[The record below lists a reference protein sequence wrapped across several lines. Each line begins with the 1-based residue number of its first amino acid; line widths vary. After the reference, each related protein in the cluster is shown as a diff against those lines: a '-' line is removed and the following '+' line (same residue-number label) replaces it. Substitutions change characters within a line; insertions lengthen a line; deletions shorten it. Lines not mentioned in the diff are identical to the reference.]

1 MITFE
6 SVTKR
11 YPDGTVAA
19 DDLSFEVPEG
29 ELVVLVGPSGCGK
42 TTALRM
48 VNRMIEPT
56 EGRISVNGRD
66 AASVPAPTLRRDIG
80 YVIQQVGLFPHLTI
94 ADNVA
99 TVPSLIG
106 WDKERTDERVEELID
121 TVGLSQEVAGRYP
134 RQLSGGQQQRV
145 GVARA
150 LAADPPIMLMD
161 EPFGAVDPIVRE
173 LLQDEFLRLQRELK
187 KTIIFVTHDIDEAMK
202 MGDRIAIF
210 NVGGVLE
217 QYATPTDLLAAPVN
231 DFVVNFLGA
240 ERNLKRL
247 ALIPVSAV
255 EPESGPLVS
264 AGAPAD
270 RAKEAARE
278 SGTRWVLVSD
288 AEKRV
293 QGWVSTDDLGGR
305 ETVEEAEVHPFGHFV
320 TRDESLRAALDA
332 MVESPLG
339 VAVRVDEDGRY
350 EGVVTHNTLTGE
362 LE

>member
-11 YPDGTVAA
+11 FADGTVAA

-42 TTALRM
+42 TTTLRM

-56 EGRISVNGRD
+56 EGRINVNGQD

-94 ADNVA
+94 ADNIA

-106 WDKERTDERVEELID
+106 WDKERTLKRVEELMN

-161 EPFGAVDPIVRE
+161 EPFGAVDPIVRD
-173 LLQDEFLRLQRELK
+173 LLQEEFLRLQRELK
-187 KTIIFVTHDIDEAMK
+187 KTILFVTHDIDEAMK

-217 QYATPTDLLAAPVN
+217 QYATPTDLLATPAN
-231 DFVVNFLGA
+231 DFVVDFLGA

-255 EPESGPLVS
+255 EPETRPLVS
-264 AGAPAD
+264 SDDAAD
-270 RAKEAARE
+270 RALEAARE
-278 SGTRWVLVSD
+278 SGTDWVLVSD

-293 QGWVSTDDLGGR
+293 QGWVSADDLDGQG
-305 ETVEEAEVHPFGHFV
+305 TVGDAEVHPFGHFV
-320 TRDESLRAALDA
+320 TQDESLRAALDA

-339 VAVRVDEDGRY
+339 VAVRVDGDGRY

-362 LE
+362 LK